1 MVSFKSLGNFS
12 LSNSLCL
19 VEDTSLAVAQTFIPN
34 FFLIFIYFFIVQGR
48 NAYVEE
54 REWRLLKNILSL
66 ASGTANSLIHQYI
79 IESLWFIHGILG
91 DPGRI
96 SPWRMWTVSIWLS
109 FKKESKPPCKSE
121 SPQTWCTSPVTHKG
135 YPISS
140 SRCHLH
146 SGLRSV

>member
-79 IESLWFIHGILG
+79 IESL
-91 DPGRI
+91 
-96 SPWRMWTVSIWLS
+96 
-109 FKKESKPPCKSE
+109 
-121 SPQTWCTSPVTHKG
+121 
-135 YPISS
+135 
-140 SRCHLH
+140 
-146 SGLRSV
+146 